1 MPLPPYVQGQGMG
14 LADAVEASLE
24 GLADDLLPADMALV
38 TTIRMAAELID
49 DLAAEGEA
57 AKAMA
62 YMYLVR
68 DGMEKLGGSVKARK
82 DLGKKPP
89 EQQRTGLAAV
99 RSLRSGGADSAQNAP
114 KRRRKASGE

>member
-24 GLADDLLPADMALV
+24 GLADDLQPADMALV

-82 DLGKKPP
+82 ELGKKPEKP
-89 EQQRTGLAAV
+89 QGGLAAV
-99 RSLRSGGADSAQNAP
+99 RSIRGGGADSKSDAP
-114 KRRRKASGE
+114 KRRRKPASGE